1 MTTPAPSTGSA
12 PSAALTRDDIAIATR
27 AADSFIKLYYTAY
40 DSSTRLTDLPNFY
53 RSTSSIT
60 WNGNPLQGS
69 DGVKQLIEKM
79 PPTKHEMLSFD
90 CHPIPG
96 STPPSLLV
104 NVSGSVIHGRQHPP
118 PANQGRG
125 NTRSVDGLSRI
136 FSQIFMLVPDP
147 NVPPNPGEGTK
158 YYVSVDALR
167 FVG

>member
-1 MTTPAPSTGSA
+1 MTTPAPASTPA
-12 PSAALTRDDIAIATR
+12 PSAALTRDDISIATR

-53 RSTSSIT
+53 RPTSSIT
-60 WNGNPLQGS
+60 WNGNPLQGPE
-69 DGVKQLIEKM
+69 GVKQLVEKM

-104 NVSGSVIHGRQHPP
+104 NVSGSVVHGKQHPP
-118 PANQGRG
+118 PANQAR
-125 NTRSVDGLSRI
+125 NSSRSVDGLSRV
-136 FSQIFMLVPDP
+136 FSQVFMLVPDP
-147 NVPPNPGEGTK
+147 NVAPNPGEGTK
-158 YYVSVDALR
+158 YYVSVDSLR

>member
-1 MTTPAPSTGSA
+1 MTTSA
-12 PSAALTRDDIAIATR
+12 PTVGSPPSAGLTRDDITIATR

-40 DSSTRLTDLPNFY
+40 DSSTRLSDLPNFY
-53 RSTSSIT
+53 RPTSSIT

-69 DGVKQLIEKM
+69 DGVKRLIEKM

-96 STPPSLLV
+96 STPPSLFV
-104 NVSGSVIHGRQHPP
+104 NVSGNVTHGRQHPP
-118 PANQGRG
+118 PTSQARS
-125 NTRSVDGLSRI
+125 NTRSVDGHPRV